1 MVALLLLL
9 STAALASDGLIPD
22 TGSAALSG
30 LASILAALAVLATM
44 LSQTRTAERISRL
57 EARLAT
63 VDERGKRLDRVG
75 NKLGTDLAVVNVRLE
90 HIATALEGGD

>member
-1 MVALLLLL
+1 MVSLLLLT
-9 STAALASDGLIPD
+9 SISMASDGLIPD

-75 NKLGTDLAVVNVRLE
+75 NELGKDLAVLNVRLQYL
-90 HIATALEGGD
+90 ASTLEAGD